1 MILIVSKCVKQKTE
15 RATIS
20 KRKINKKLNL
30 YRASNE
36 NNSRKCNQ
44 EGIKNEWMQ
53 IKWRS
58 TAYIAPEAQRIT
70 CVFDMT
76 CVGAC

>member
-44 EGIKNEWMQ
+44 EGIKNE
-53 IKWRS
+53 
-58 TAYIAPEAQRIT
+58 
-70 CVFDMT
+70 
-76 CVGAC
+76 